1 MASPRSHARTCNTS
15 AFASS
20 SGFCLS
26 TLNSL
31 SLSESLR
38 PEIDMES
45 TTPSSNSFRSRR
57 SYPSLHQVSVAPLTP
72 RFPIDDDPEPT
83 DYFSTR
89 DTTNENAPIESLV
102 SPRTSYLTSAS
113 VPGTPSLLSHSR
125 SASRSRHARSKS
137 STRPGHLSDTNLH
150 ANEIRHALH
159 HHQSASHSNSTGKR
173 PSSAAYSKRQFNSAG
188 HGAAPANAASDAE
201 WMLRAGIALAS
212 STREQ
217 KGQSWLS
224 KRESSTSLVSEMP
237 FDESHAAATRHHHR
251 TKSGAS
257 SRKSRSGAST
267 PGGALSRRSSRSRGG
282 SRRSS
287 RAGLAMTAIPP
298 PLSSVP
304 SSTAGQIPGPGPV
317 GETASPEETRGSGPA
332 LVADFVDERI
342 RAEMA
347 ALQHRRERGISDDD
361 SEFHLEGNGEG
372 EGDYDSDSQYDYSSS
387 STPDD
392 DFDEADLQ
400 RLTRERGFGLG
411 TWLDRLVEWTLFS
424 TDEWT
429 GASAPGTTQARI
441 GTAPTSTTVTFE
453 EPVTIPHVETD
464 DHDRHH
470 DNLSLASS
478 AEYEYDDS
486 EDGDDLGDGDVLSH
500 TDGDESTAKVEK
512 PGANGG
518 WEDAGWL
525 LRMVKRAIL

>member
-1 MASPRSHARTCNTS
+1 MRDLYHASQSDPPQ
-15 AFASS
+15 F
-20 SGFCLS
+20 
-26 TLNSL
+26 
-31 SLSESLR
+31 
-38 PEIDMES
+38 
-45 TTPSSNSFRSRR
+45 TPSSNGFRSRR

-72 RFPIDDDPEPT
+72 RFPIDDEPEPT
-83 DYFSTR
+83 DYFNAR
-89 DTTNENAPIESLV
+89 DTANDYAPTESLV

-125 SASRSRHARSKS
+125 SASRSRHTRSKS
-137 STRPGHLSDTNLH
+137 STRVGYLSDTNLH
-150 ANEIRHALH
+150 AKDISHALH
-159 HHQSASHSNSTGKR
+159 HHQSTLHSSSTSKR
-173 PSSAAYSKRQFNSAG
+173 FSSAAYSKRQFNSAG
-188 HGAAPANAASDAE
+188 DGAATATAASDAE

-224 KRESSTSLVSEMP
+224 KRESSTSLVSETP
-237 FDESHAAATRHHHR
+237 FDESSHAATARNHHR

-298 PLSSVP
+298 PPLSSVP
-304 SSTAGQIPGPGPV
+304 SATADKIPSPGPE
-317 GETASPEETRGSGPA
+317 GENASPEEARGSGPA

-347 ALQHRRERGISDDD
+347 ALQYRRERGISHDD
-361 SEFHLEGNGEG
+361 SEIHLEGDGEG
-372 EGDYDSDSQYDYSSS
+372 DDDYDSDSQYDYSSP

-424 TDEWT
+424 TDEWP
-429 GASAPGTTQARI
+429 GFSAPGTAQTRI

-453 EPVTIPHVETD
+453 EPFIIPRVETD
-464 DHDRHH
+464 DHDQHH
-470 DNLSLASS
+470 DILSLASS

-486 EDGDDLGDGDVLSH
+486 EDGDDAGDVDVSH
-500 TDGDESTAKVEK
+500 TDGDKSIAEVEK
-512 PGANGG
+512 PGAKGG

-525 LRMVKRAIL
+525 LRMIKRAIL